1 MAGNGKLADDGKV
14 VLLHQDRAEEAVAVL
29 CDAFHDYSAMRYIIG
44 VEDDRYGRRL
54 HTLVQFFVVA
64 RFLHEEPVLA
74 VTDAG
79 QVVATAIL
87 TPPTRREAPAA
98 LAQHREVVWR
108 ELGAAARERYEALGS
123 IWQEF
128 TIPDPHYHLNMIGV
142 HRSHSGR
149 GLGRVLLDAVHEMSL
164 EEPASSGVS
173 LTTEDHGN
181 VALYQRFGYEI
192 IGHVKVSPELE
203 TWGFFRADDI

>member
-1 MAGNGKLADDGKV
+1 MAGNDKFAAEGRV
-14 VLLHQDRAEEAVAVL
+14 ERLHPDRAEEAVAVL

-44 VEDDRYGRRL
+44 VEGDSYSRRL
-54 HTLVQFFVVA
+54 HTLIQFFVAA

-74 VTDAG
+74 VTDAR

-87 TPPTRREAPAA
+87 TPPIRREAPAA
-98 LAQHREVVWR
+98 LAVHRAAVWQQ
-108 ELGAAARERYEALGS
+108 LGAAARERYEALGN

-128 TIPDPHYHLNMIGV
+128 TMPDPHYHLNMVGV

-149 GLGRVLLDAVHEMSL
+149 GLERVLLDAAHEMSL
-164 EEPASSGVS
+164 QEPESGGVS

-192 IGHVKVSPELE
+192 IGHIKVSQDLE
-203 TWGFFRADDI
+203 TWGFFRADDR

>member
-1 MAGNGKLADDGKV
+1 MAGNDKSADKGRV
-14 VLLHQDRAEEAVAVL
+14 ELLQPDRAEEAVAVL
-29 CDAFHDYSAMRYIIG
+29 CDSFHDYSAMRYIIG
-44 VEDDRYGRRL
+44 VEDDSYSSRL
-54 HTLVQFFVVA
+54 HTLIQFFVAA

-74 VTDAG
+74 VSDAG
-79 QVVATAIL
+79 QAVATAIL
-87 TPPTRREAPAA
+87 TPPTRREAPAE
-98 LAQHREVVWR
+98 LAVHRAAVWQ
-108 ELGAAARERYEALGS
+108 ELGAAALERYEALGS
-123 IWQEF
+123 IWQGF
-128 TIPDPHYHLNMIGV
+128 TVSEPHYHLNMIGV

-164 EEPASSGVS
+164 GEPGSSGVA

-203 TWGFFRADDI
+203 TWGFFRADDK